1 MRAQAPLVVFL
12 AVALLSFIPVV
23 EADDDTSTANVLT
36 NGVSSNGYVCY
47 DDGCSPTDQVD
58 WWKVYAYSGDIVE
71 VSFSGTMVNP
81 SLLCV
86 WGDGWEG
93 DYSIHDSNGGQIASL
108 ALSDDNPTGTL
119 SKTMPTGEWVY
130 IKVKGLSLIHIS
142 EPTRLR

>member
-58 WWKVYAYSGDIVE
+58 WWKV
-71 VSFSGTMVNP
+71 
-81 SLLCV
+81 
-86 WGDGWEG
+86 
-93 DYSIHDSNGGQIASL
+93 
-108 ALSDDNPTGTL
+108 
-119 SKTMPTGEWVY
+119 
-130 IKVKGLSLIHIS
+130 
-142 EPTRLR
+142 